1 MQNNWLNS
9 KIINQDLDE
18 LMSSTLE
25 LIESRV
31 VEIDLK
37 SIIEPNLKHL
47 GYPYTLE
54 SNYRNHSKLFDIHVA
69 PGCMLTGHLNDCDY
83 PTYIS
88 LQVKISHGEY
98 FGETESPINL
108 PIGDWTFYIPFLE
121 KLVTRVNELKE
132 KYDYRAKTVMKSSML
147 GLSLVKPYINKIGLE
162 NVTLEVAE
170 NMGVIMKMQIVNNTS
185 LRTLLT
191 IDNYKQ
197 HCDDFVSIAKSLH
210 VFTMPG
216 IRRGVELEC
225 CGFGDD
231 IMSRNNG
238 PWRACDVK
246 MTYLDVF
253 PEYGDFSQDK
263 KRIGAT
269 IYKCLSDLGYIFY
282 VENDN
287 LHVVLNN
294 DISLIRSLST
304 KYTYF
309 SYEKKTLEGRKM
321 KVKDKTFVHL
331 LQMTA
336 AASVKTGYDFDVKS
350 TCHYYTDI
358 PFLDNLYFY
367 FERLLPYNT
376 SWNNVH
382 TGSGEYWTNDRAY
395 YHNGGVFHVML
406 APDCYIKIRPTGGDT
421 IDVIWEVMEN
431 WNEILKIKD
440 IQRDYPK
447 YQFYLDDKDK
457 EFSFNPTEV

>member
-18 LMSSTLE
+18 LMSSTLD
-25 LIESRV
+25 LIESRA

-37 SIIEPNLKHL
+37 SIIEPNLKQL

-69 PGCMLTGHLNDCDY
+69 PGCMLTGHLNHCDY

-98 FGETESPINL
+98 FGGTKSPINL
-108 PIGDWTFYIPFLE
+108 PIGDWTFYMPFLE

-132 KYDYRAKTVMKSSML
+132 KYDYRAKTMMKSSML

-170 NMGVIMKMQIVNNTS
+170 NMGVIMKMQIVNNMS

-210 VFTMPG
+210 VFTKPG
-216 IRRGVELEC
+216 IRRGVEFEC
-225 CGFGDD
+225 GGFRD
-231 IMSRNNG
+231 IVSKNSG

-287 LHVVLNN
+287 LHVVLNK

-309 SYEKKTLEGRKM
+309 SYKKKTLEGRKM

-336 AASVKTGYDFDVKS
+336 AASVKTGYDFDVRS
-350 TCHYYTDI
+350 TYHYYTDI

-376 SWNNVH
+376 SWNNVQ
-382 TGSGEYWTNDRAY
+382 TRSVKYWRFGQES
-395 YHNGGVFHVML
+395 YHNGGIFHVML

-440 IQRDYPK
+440 IK

-457 EFSFNPTEV
+457 EFSFNPT

>member
-18 LMSSTLE
+18 LRSSTFK
-25 LIESRV
+25 LIESRA
-31 VEIDLK
+31 VEIDFR
-37 SIIEPNLKHL
+37 SIIEPNLKQL
-47 GYPYTLE
+47 GYPYILE

-69 PGCMLTGHLNDCDY
+69 PGCMLTGRLNSNQY

-98 FGETESPINL
+98 FGETESTINL
-108 PIGDWTFYIPFLE
+108 PIGDWTFYMPFLE

-197 HCDDFVSIAKSLH
+197 HCDDFASIAKSLH

-225 CGFGDD
+225 GGFRD
-231 IMSRNNG
+231 IVSKNSG

-382 TGSGEYWTNDRAY
+382 TGSGEYWTNDQSY
-395 YHNGGVFHVML
+395 YHNGGIFHVML

-431 WNEILKIKD
+431 WDEILKIKD

-447 YQFYLDDKDK
+447 YQFYLDDEDK
-457 EFSFNPTEV
+457 EFSFNPT

>member
-1 MQNNWLNS
+1 LTTINN
-9 KIINQDLDE
+9 
-18 LMSSTLE
+18 
-25 LIESRV
+25 
-31 VEIDLK
+31 
-37 SIIEPNLKHL
+37 
-47 GYPYTLE
+47 
-54 SNYRNHSKLFDIHVA
+54 
-69 PGCMLTGHLNDCDY
+69 
-83 PTYIS
+83 
-88 LQVKISHGEY
+88 
-98 FGETESPINL
+98 
-108 PIGDWTFYIPFLE
+108 
-121 KLVTRVNELKE
+121 
-132 KYDYRAKTVMKSSML
+132 
-147 GLSLVKPYINKIGLE
+147 
-162 NVTLEVAE
+162 
-170 NMGVIMKMQIVNNTS
+170 
-185 LRTLLT
+185 
-191 IDNYKQ
+191 
-197 HCDDFVSIAKSLH
+197 IAI
-210 VFTMPG
+210 
-216 IRRGVELEC
+216 IRRGVEFEC
-225 CGFGDD
+225 GGFRD
-231 IMSRNNG
+231 IVSKNSG

-287 LHVVLNN
+287 LHVVLNK

-309 SYEKKTLEGRKM
+309 SYKKKTLEGRKM

-336 AASVKTGYDFDVKS
+336 AASVKTGYDFDVRS
-350 TCHYYTDI
+350 TYHYYTDI

-376 SWNNVH
+376 SWNNVQ
-382 TGSGEYWTNDRAY
+382 TRSVKYWRFGQES
-395 YHNGGVFHVML
+395 YHNGGIFHVML

-440 IQRDYPK
+440 IK

-457 EFSFNPTEV
+457 EFSFNTTEV

>member
-18 LMSSTLE
+18 LRSSTLK
-25 LIESRV
+25 LIERRA
-31 VEIDLK
+31 VEIDFR
-37 SIIEPNLKHL
+37 SIIEPNLKQL

-69 PGCMLTGHLNDCDY
+69 PGCMLTGHLNHCDY

-98 FGETESPINL
+98 FGETKSPINL
-108 PIGDWTFYIPFLE
+108 PIGDWTFYMPFLE

-132 KYDYRAKTVMKSSML
+132 KYDYRAKTMMKSSML

-170 NMGVIMKMQIVNNTS
+170 NMGVIMKMQIVNNAS

-210 VFTMPG
+210 VFTKPG
-216 IRRGVELEC
+216 IRRGVEFEC
-225 CGFGDD
+225 GGFRD
-231 IMSRNNG
+231 IVSKNSG

-287 LHVVLNN
+287 LHVVLNK

-309 SYEKKTLEGRKM
+309 SYKKETLEGRKM
-321 KVKDKTFVHL
+321 KVKDKTLFHL

-336 AASVKTGYDFDVKS
+336 AASVKTGYDFDVRS
-350 TCHYYTDI
+350 TYHYYTDI

-376 SWNNVH
+376 SWNNVQ
-382 TGSGEYWTNDRAY
+382 TRSVKYWRFGQES
-395 YHNGGVFHVML
+395 YHNGGIFHVML

-440 IQRDYPK
+440 IK

-457 EFSFNPTEV
+457 EFSFNPT